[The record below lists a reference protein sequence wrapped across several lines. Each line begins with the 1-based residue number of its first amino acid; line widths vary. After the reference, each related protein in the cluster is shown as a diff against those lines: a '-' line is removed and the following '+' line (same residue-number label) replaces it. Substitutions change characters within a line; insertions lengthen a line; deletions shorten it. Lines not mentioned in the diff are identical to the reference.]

1 MELNYIKEHT
11 SCVNYKTEEYSGFS
25 LGQALTGENFDNQ
38 EQEIKANH
46 LIFILSGEVEITKDE
61 NEKAAFVEVY
71 KDNELYKKI
80 PLGEEAEFTIKDGEH
95 INKVKVHD
103 NGVEVIEANCP
114 DKVCVKTGFITKPS
128 QSIVCIPNKL
138 NIKIVDSNS
147 DDSIDAVVQ

>member
-61 NEKAAFVEVY
+61 NEKARVHANEFVF
-71 KDNELYKKI
+71 I
-80 PLGEEAEFTIKDGEH
+80 PISSHYVGKVILPGRY
-95 INKVKVHD
+95 INL
-103 NGVEVIEANCP
+103 
-114 DKVCVKTGFITKPS
+114 TFSITTFPYA
-128 QSIVCIPNKL
+128 INTC
-138 NIKIVDSNS
+138 
-147 DDSIDAVVQ
+147 

>member
-1 MELNYIKEHT
+1 MK
-11 SCVNYKTEEYSGFS
+11 KK
-25 LGQALTGENFDNQ
+25 D
-38 EQEIKANH
+38 
-46 LIFILSGEVEITKDE
+46 FILIAVVLIAVVALFGYTKLKDA

-71 KDNELYKKI
+71 KDNELYKEI
-80 PLGEEAEFTIKDGEH
+80 PLDEEAEFTIKDGEH

-103 NGVEVIEANCP
+103 RGVEVTEANCP

>member
-61 NEKAAFVEVY
+61 NEKARVHANEFVF
-71 KDNELYKKI
+71 I
-80 PLGEEAEFTIKDGEH
+80 PISSHYVGKVILPGRYINLTFFHNNISLCDEH
-95 INKVKVHD
+95 MLSSYLK
-103 NGVEVIEANCP
+103 
-114 DKVCVKTGFITKPS
+114 
-128 QSIVCIPNKL
+128 
-138 NIKIVDSNS
+138 
-147 DDSIDAVVQ
+147 